1 MFFEDRDTYDDKEYK
16 EFHYPVHAKIEE
28 LKKEKEQLEEYYRQ
42 LIFIKKI
49 LEYIIIE
56 YSDDE
61 RRNFNIELKDPKY
74 FYSNYY
80 VIRSLNTLLKDSP
93 SLDNSFSKI
102 EIEEYIKKLYE
113 ESEKVDTRICAI
125 MHGIQ
130 RFEKNKNK

>member
-28 LKKEKEQLEEYYRQ
+28 LKKEKGQLEEYYRQ

-56 YSDDE
+56 YSDNE
-61 RRNFNIELKDPKY
+61 RRSFNITLKDPKY
-74 FYSNYY
+74 FYLNDY
-80 VIRSLNTLLKDSP
+80 IIQALNTLLKDSP
-93 SLDNSFSKI
+93 SLNNSFSKI

-113 ESEKVDTRICAI
+113 ESEKVDTRISAI
-125 MHGIQ
+125 IYGIE
-130 RFEKNKNK
+130 RFEKK

>member
-1 MFFEDRDTYDDKEYK
+1 MFFEDRDTYEDKEYK
-16 EFHYPVHAKIEE
+16 EFHYPIYAKIEE

-49 LEYIIIE
+49 LEYIVIE

-61 RRNFNIELKDPKY
+61 RRNFNIVLKDPKHS
-74 FYSNYY
+74 YSNYY
-80 VIRSLNTLLKDSP
+80 IIRSLNTLLKDSF

-113 ESEKVDTRICAI
+113 ESEKVNARISAI
-125 MHGIQ
+125 IHGIQ
-130 RFEKNKNK
+130 LFEKNKNK